1 MNALP
6 LLRVLLGACAPLL
19 MTGTVQA
26 CNALSFGG
34 GHVDLSID
42 TWDDGVGDVQVS
54 TWAMAGNANFLE
66 DCDRWSNV
74 AVDVIP
80 AVRNLQYERDVTIDG
95 DRYPAFGIV
104 GWPRSPLLIFRYA
117 YGSGSGDSTGAPFD
131 VRSTLNSSGAGVT
144 GYFRWSVVSVAAVSR
159 GGAMEE
165 VPTTDLGSIRHIYPP
180 NPSLTKLESFSVSAT
195 LRTKTCTLAN
205 ATVVLDDAYV
215 LDLPTAGSSSGQ
227 RDFNVVMRCNG
238 RYPVSL
244 VLTDANGPGNTGSRL
259 TPTSNATATGVRVEL
274 LREDTPVVLGQRWM
288 LAESQNGSQNIAL
301 AARYYR
307 EAGAFGAGVVEGQA
321 IITATYR

>member
-1 MNALP
+1 
-6 LLRVLLGACAPLL
+6 
-19 MTGTVQA
+19 
-26 CNALSFGG
+26 
-34 GHVDLSID
+34 
-42 TWDDGVGDVQVS
+42 
-54 TWAMAGNANFLE
+54 MA
-66 DCDRWSNV
+66 
-74 AVDVIP
+74 
-80 AVRNLQYERDVTIDG
+80 
-95 DRYPAFGIV
+95 
-104 GWPRSPLLIFRYA
+104 
-117 YGSGSGDSTGAPFD
+117 
-131 VRSTLNSSGAGVT
+131 
-144 GYFRWSVVSVAAVSR
+144 
-159 GGAMEE
+159 E

-215 LDLPTAGSSSGQ
+215 LDLPAAGSSSGQ

-274 LREDTPVVLGQRWM
+274 LQEGTPVVLGQRWM
-288 LAESQNGSQNIAL
+288 LAESQNGSQNIPL